1 MIRIMLAEDQTLVR
15 QGIKLMIEA
24 DASLKVTGEA
34 GNGQEA
40 VDLCRQEQFD
50 LALLDIRMPVMNG
63 LEASRHIRE
72 SCPDIKILIL
82 TTFND
87 EDYAMEAL
95 KNQVN
100 GYLLKNGDIEE
111 LHRAIYHCMGG
122 GLIIE
127 GKVAAKVM
135 PSLIHSNKSLQEADT
150 GLTEREVSILS
161 LIGQGQNN
169 QEIADR
175 LFLSVGTVKNN
186 ISGILDKLELRDRT
200 QLAIYAVRHDLD
212 RKE

>member
-24 DASLKVTGEA
+24 DTSLKVTGEA

-40 VDLCRQEQFD
+40 VNLCRQQQFD

-63 LEASRHIRE
+63 LEASKLIRE
-72 SCPDIKILIL
+72 IYPDMKILIL

-100 GYLLKNGDIEE
+100 GYLLKNGEIDE
-111 LHRAIYHCMGG
+111 LHQAIYHCLDG

-135 PSLIHSNKSLQEADT
+135 PSLIHSNTSLDAVNHE
-150 GLTEREVSILS
+150 LTERELSILS
-161 LIGQGQNN
+161 LIGQGHNN
-169 QEIADR
+169 QEIAEE
-175 LFLSVGTVKNN
+175 LFLSIGTVKNN
-186 ISGILDKLELRDRT
+186 ISGILDKLDLRDRT
-200 QLAIYAVRHDLD
+200 QLAIYAIRHNLD

>member
-1 MIRIMLAEDQTLVR
+1 
-15 QGIKLMIEA
+15 MIEA
-24 DASLKVTGEA
+24 DPSLKVTGEA

-40 VDLCRQEQFD
+40 VDLCRQQEFD
-50 LALLDIRMPVMNG
+50 LVLLDIRMPVMNG
-63 LEASRHIRE
+63 LEASKLIRE
-72 SCPDIKILIL
+72 SYPDMKILIL

-100 GYLLKNGDIEE
+100 GYLLKNGEIDQ
-111 LHRAIYHCMGG
+111 LHQAIYHCLDG

-135 PSLIHSNKSLQEADT
+135 PSLIHSNTSLDAVDHE
-150 GLTEREVSILS
+150 LTERELSILT
-161 LIGQGQNN
+161 LIGQGHNN

-200 QLAIYAVRHDLD
+200 QLAIYAIRHNLD
-212 RKE
+212 KKE

>member
-1 MIRIMLAEDQTLVR
+1 MLAEDQTLVR

-24 DASLKVTGEA
+24 DTSLKVTGEA

-40 VDLCRQEQFD
+40 VDLCRQQQFD

-63 LEASRHIRE
+63 LEASKLIRE
-72 SCPDIKILIL
+72 IYPDMKILIL

-100 GYLLKNGDIEE
+100 GYLLKNGEIDE
-111 LHRAIYHCMGG
+111 LHQAIYHCLDG

-135 PSLIHSNKSLQEADT
+135 PSLIHSNTSLDAVNHE
-150 GLTEREVSILS
+150 LTERELSILS
-161 LIGQGQNN
+161 LIGQGHNN
-169 QEIADR
+169 QEIAEE
-175 LFLSVGTVKNN
+175 LFLSIGTVKNN
-186 ISGILDKLELRDRT
+186 ISGILDKLDLRDRT
-200 QLAIYAVRHDLD
+200 QLAIYAIRHNLD

>member
-1 MIRIMLAEDQTLVR
+1 
-15 QGIKLMIEA
+15 MIEA
-24 DASLKVTGEA
+24 DTSLKVTGEA

-40 VDLCRQEQFD
+40 VDLCRQQQFD

-63 LEASRHIRE
+63 LEASKLIRE
-72 SCPDIKILIL
+72 IYPDMKILIL

-100 GYLLKNGDIEE
+100 GYLLKNGEIDE
-111 LHRAIYHCMGG
+111 LHQAIYHCLDG

-135 PSLIHSNKSLQEADT
+135 PSLIHSNTSLDAVNHE
-150 GLTEREVSILS
+150 LTERELSILS
-161 LIGQGQNN
+161 LIGQGHNN
-169 QEIADR
+169 QEIAEE
-175 LFLSVGTVKNN
+175 LFLSIGTVKNN
-186 ISGILDKLELRDRT
+186 ISGILDKLDLRDRT
-200 QLAIYAVRHDLD
+200 QLAIYAIRHNLD

>member
-1 MIRIMLAEDQTLVR
+1 
-15 QGIKLMIEA
+15 MIEA
-24 DASLKVTGEA
+24 DTSLKVTGEA

-40 VDLCRQEQFD
+40 VNLCRQQQFD

-63 LEASRHIRE
+63 LEASKLIRE
-72 SCPDIKILIL
+72 IYPDMKILIL

-100 GYLLKNGDIEE
+100 GYLLKNGEIDE
-111 LHRAIYHCMGG
+111 LHQAIYHCLDG

-135 PSLIHSNKSLQEADT
+135 PSLIHSNTSLDAVNHE
-150 GLTEREVSILS
+150 LTERELSILS
-161 LIGQGQNN
+161 LIGQGHNN
-169 QEIADR
+169 QEIAEE
-175 LFLSVGTVKNN
+175 LFLSIGTVKNN
-186 ISGILDKLELRDRT
+186 ISGILDKLDLRDRT
-200 QLAIYAVRHDLD
+200 QLAIYAIRHNLD

>member
-1 MIRIMLAEDQTLVR
+1 MLAEDQTLVR

-24 DASLKVTGEA
+24 DTSLKVTGEA

-40 VDLCRQEQFD
+40 VDLCRQQQFD
-50 LALLDIRMPVMNG
+50 LALLDIRMPVMSG
-63 LEASRHIRE
+63 LEASKLIRE
-72 SCPDIKILIL
+72 ICPDMKILIL

-100 GYLLKNGDIEE
+100 GYLLKNGEIDE
-111 LHRAIYHCMGG
+111 LHQAIYHCLDG

-135 PSLIHSNKSLQEADT
+135 PSLIHSNTSLDAVNHE
-150 GLTEREVSILS
+150 LTERELSILS
-161 LIGQGQNN
+161 LIGQGHNN
-169 QEIADR
+169 QEIAEE
-175 LFLSVGTVKNN
+175 LFLSIGTVKNN
-186 ISGILDKLELRDRT
+186 ISGILDKLDLRDRT
-200 QLAIYAVRHDLD
+200 QLAIYAIRHNLD

>member
-1 MIRIMLAEDQTLVR
+1 MLAEDQTLVR

-24 DASLKVTGEA
+24 DTSLKVTGEA

-40 VDLCRQEQFD
+40 VNLCRQQQFD

-63 LEASRHIRE
+63 LEASKLIRE
-72 SCPDIKILIL
+72 IYPDMKILIL

-100 GYLLKNGDIEE
+100 GYLLKNGEIDE
-111 LHRAIYHCMGG
+111 LHQAIYHCLDG

-135 PSLIHSNKSLQEADT
+135 PSLIHSNTSLDAVNHE
-150 GLTEREVSILS
+150 LTERELSILS
-161 LIGQGQNN
+161 LIGQGHNN
-169 QEIADR
+169 QEIAEE
-175 LFLSVGTVKNN
+175 LFLSIGTVKNN
-186 ISGILDKLELRDRT
+186 ISGILDKLDLRDRT
-200 QLAIYAVRHDLD
+200 QLAIYAIRHNLD